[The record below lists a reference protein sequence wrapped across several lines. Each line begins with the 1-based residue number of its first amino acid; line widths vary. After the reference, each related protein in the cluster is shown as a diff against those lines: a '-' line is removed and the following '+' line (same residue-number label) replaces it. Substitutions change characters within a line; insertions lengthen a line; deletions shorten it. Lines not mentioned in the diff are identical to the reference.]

1 MEMVRN
7 VNWISFAQFRSFY
20 KRVLKF
26 GNEVMNGYWKVWIF
40 QTFHGLV
47 AIGSLVSF
55 ILALAFAYMYMFPTI
70 TPVVRS
76 YGISDSGS
84 LSSGGS
90 VDECNVYEGSWI
102 ADESYPLYNA
112 SLCPFAE
119 RGFDCLAN
127 GREDMGYAKWR
138 WKPKNCDIPRF
149 DAHRVLEGLRGKRV
163 VFVGD
168 SLSRTQWESLICLL
182 MTGVEDKESVYEVNG
197 NKITK
202 QIRFLS
208 VRFTTFDLRMD
219 FYRSVF
225 LVQPASKPV
234 RAPKRVKSTL
244 RIDKM
249 DDISKEWIDSDI
261 LIFNS
266 GHWWTPSKLFE
277 LEPNFVSN
285 RGCYFQMGKSLKL
298 GMPITTAF
306 KKAMSTWASWVE
318 TTINTN
324 RTSVFFR
331 TFESSHWSGQHRY
344 SCKVGQRPWLRSWGM
359 DRSPVSDTIIK
370 IVHKMAVP
378 VTIMHVTPMGSFRSD
393 GHVGLWSDNPSV
405 PDCSHWCLPGVPDM
419 WNEILLS
426 YMLP

>member
-7 VNWISFAQFRSFY
+7 VSWVSFAQFRSFY

-26 GNEVMNGYWKVWIF
+26 GNEMMKGYWKVWIF

-70 TPVVRS
+70 TPVVQS

-149 DAHRVLEGLRGKRV
+149 DARRVLEGLRGKRV

-208 VRFTTFDLRMD
+208 VRFMTFDLRLD

-277 LEPNFVSN
+277 L
-285 RGCYFQMGKSLKL
+285 GCYFQMGKSLKL

-306 KKAMSTWASWVE
+306 KQAMNTWASWVE

-331 TFESSHWSGQHRY
+331 TFESSHWSGRHRY

-359 DRSPVSDTIIK
+359 DQSPVSDTIIK
-370 IVHKMAVP
+370 VVNKMAVP

-426 YMLP
+426 YLLP

>member
-7 VNWISFAQFRSFY
+7 VSWVSFAQFRSFY

-26 GNEVMNGYWKVWIF
+26 GNEMMKGYWKVWIF

-149 DAHRVLEGLRGKRV
+149 DVRRVLEGLRGKRV

-208 VRFTTFDLRMD
+208 VRFTTFDLRME

-225 LVQPASKPV
+225 LVQPASKPA

-249 DDISKEWIDSDI
+249 DHISKEWIDSDI

-306 KKAMSTWASWVE
+306 QKAVSTWASWVE

-331 TFESSHWSGQHRY
+331 TFESSHWSGRHRY

-370 IVHKMAVP
+370 VVNKMAVP

>member
-7 VNWISFAQFRSFY
+7 VSWVSFAQFRSFY

-26 GNEVMNGYWKVWIF
+26 GNEMMKGYWKVWIF

-277 LEPNFVSN
+277 L
-285 RGCYFQMGKSLKL
+285 
-298 GMPITTAF
+298 
-306 KKAMSTWASWVE
+306 
-318 TTINTN
+318 
-324 RTSVFFR
+324 
-331 TFESSHWSGQHRY
+331 
-344 SCKVGQRPWLRSWGM
+344 
-359 DRSPVSDTIIK
+359 
-370 IVHKMAVP
+370 
-378 VTIMHVTPMGSFRSD
+378 
-393 GHVGLWSDNPSV
+393 
-405 PDCSHWCLPGVPDM
+405 
-419 WNEILLS
+419 
-426 YMLP
+426 